1 MKNLRDSLP
10 SWIDSDRAAA
20 VGSLK
25 VCFNSWSNSFNFCL
39 TNHKL
44 LSLWTNI
51 QSYLTHPF
59 STQHLY
65 DNEKANN
72 RNFKS
77 LCRPQPIP
85 VNWCSFS
92 NSFMSNKKLE
102 QLLLLSSQNTFPNM
116 YKTLQLE
123 TTDLWMPF
131 QRSSQCEQDIP
142 SSVAKKISLFQQ
154 VRTLGVNQTSK

>member
-1 MKNLRDSLP
+1 MY
-10 SWIDSDRAAA
+10 
-20 VGSLK
+20 
-25 VCFNSWSNSFNFCL
+25 VCFNRNPWRISVTAFHPGLILIGLLLLAHWRFALILWTHSFIICIP
-39 TNHKL
+39 NHKL
-44 LSLWTNI
+44 LNLWTNV

-59 STQHLY
+59 STQQLY
-65 DNEKANN
+65 YNEKANN
-72 RNFKS
+72 R
-77 LCRPQPIP
+77 
-85 VNWCSFS
+85 NWCSFS

-154 VRTLGVNQTSK
+154 VRTLGANQTGK